1 MSISKQQFIQ
11 IIQTFFQK
19 YIQAIKKKIERK
31 NQQGQ
36 GLIIT
41 N

>member
-19 YIQAIKKKIERK
+19 YIEAIKKKSKEKINK
-31 NQQGQ
+31 VKVWS
-36 GLIIT
+36 L
-41 N
+41 